1 VQTGAGAIRCGER
14 RQISSNLEEMSDA
27 TPEIVVTEVT
37 PIVAPSP
44 ATAPSEATPATS
56 PSSVD
61 LANVLERLER
71 LEKKAAEV
79 KAVSC
84 SCWLFGRS
92 KKAEASAGAG
102 SA

>member
-1 VQTGAGAIRCGER
+1 
-14 RQISSNLEEMSDA
+14 MSA

-37 PIVAPSP
+37 PIVAS
-44 ATAPSEATPATS
+44 SNATPVTP
-56 PSSVD
+56 PSHDDVKAL
-61 LANVLERLER
+61 LAAVVERLER
-71 LEKKAAEV
+71 LEKAAEV

-84 SCWLFGRS
+84 SCLPFWS

>member
-1 VQTGAGAIRCGER
+1 
-14 RQISSNLEEMSDA
+14 MSA

-37 PIVAPSP
+37 PVTPPSHDDVK
-44 ATAPSEATPATS
+44 AL
-56 PSSVD
+56 
-61 LANVLERLER
+61 LAAVVERLER
-71 LEKKAAEV
+71 LEKAAEV

-84 SCWLFGRS
+84 SCLPFWS